1 MHKLA
6 LLTALIATLTL
17 PAVAQDAAATATYAN
32 DLQPRLNRRQA
43 AKVRTREPGDSIEL
57 TVSTNGAQRVVEV
70 TLETA
75 PSN

>member
-1 MHKLA
+1 M
-6 LLTALIATLTL
+6 IAVDGK
-17 PAVAQDAAATATYAN
+17 PVSSMI
-32 DLQPRLNRRQA
+32 DLA